1 MMTQNS
7 KQSQNNKTKIKK
19 KSVSDFHNSCNVKE
33 RKRIT
38 LRIEKHNVIWK
49 TMRTPVLE
57 FL

>member
-1 MMTQNS
+1 MTQNS
-7 KQSQNNKTKIKK
+7 KQSQNIKKKNK

-38 LRIEKHNVIWK
+38 LRKHNVIWK

>member
-1 MMTQNS
+1 MTQNS
-7 KQSQNNKTKIKK
+7 KQSQNKIIK

-33 RKRIT
+33 RKE
-38 LRIEKHNVIWK
+38 LRKHNVIWK

>member
-7 KQSQNNKTKIKK
+7 KQSQKIKKK

-38 LRIEKHNVIWK
+38 LRKHNVIWK
-49 TMRTPVLE
+49 TLRTPVLE

>member
-1 MMTQNS
+1 MTQNS
-7 KQSQNNKTKIKK
+7 KQSQNNHNK
-19 KSVSDFHNSCNVKE
+19 KSVSDFHNSCNEKE

-38 LRIEKHNVIWK
+38 LRKDNVIWK